1 MPSWQPCWRHSCPW
15 QDGTCIVQRI
25 VLQGAV
31 FILCGTTLAALLAY
45 SLSRGVGRRLAERVI
60 AEEVGESGRSGAINS
75 Q

>member
-1 MPSWQPCWRHSCPW
+1 M
-15 QDGTCIVQRI
+15 
-25 VLQGAV
+25 LQGAV

-45 SLSRGVGRRLAERVI
+45 SLSRGVGRRVAERVI